1 MIPTRPLDDNKGR
14 AMAPSQAKTL
24 DVITIGRSS
33 VDLYGAQIGG
43 RLEDMGSFQKY
54 IGGSPTNMAAGT
66 ARLGLKSALI
76 TRVGDEHMG
85 RFIREE
91 LAKEGVDVRGVKTD
105 PQRLTALVLLGI
117 RDDKQFPLIFYRENC
132 ADMAL
137 CEDDIEESFIEQARS
152 VVATGTHL
160 SHPRTEAAVLKA
172 LTLARKH
179 GLQTA
184 LDIDYRPNLWGLA
197 GHGDGESRFIESA
210 AVTAKLQATLHL
222 FDLIVGTE
230 EEFHIAGGTTD
241 TIDALRAVRAVSNAT
256 LVCKRGPMGA
266 AAFTGAIPDSLD
278 DGQTGPGFPI
288 EVFNVLG
295 AGDGFMSGL
304 IKGWL
309 DGEPWPTALKYAN
322 ACGAFAVSRH
332 GCTPA
337 YPSWEELQ
345 FFLARGVVQKAL
357 RKDPALE
364 QIHWAT
370 NRHHDRQAMRVF
382 AFDHRLQL
390 EAMEGATPA
399 KIGAFKQLCLQA
411 ALQVAD
417 GKPGYGILC
426 DSRLGRDALFQAAG
440 TGLWIGRPVEWPGSR
455 PLTLE
460 PELGP
465 DFGGLQ
471 EWPLEH
477 VVKVL
482 CFYHPD
488 DTPETKAHQED
499 TVRRLFHA
507 CRRNRLEM
515 LLEII
520 PSKVAPTDDQT
531 SAAII
536 QRFYDLGIY
545 PDWWKLEPFA
555 TDAAWQNACAA
566 ITRNDPHVRGIVV
579 LGLDASEQ
587 DLAASLQ
594 LAARHSLVKGF
605 AIGRTIF
612 GDAARG
618 WFKGDLTDAAAVAMM
633 SDRYARLA
641 ATWDAA
647 RLEGARA

>member
-1 MIPTRPLDDNKGR
+1 M
-14 AMAPSQAKTL
+14 KTL

-33 VDLYGAQIGG
+33 VDLYGAQVGG

-66 ARLGLKSALI
+66 ARLGLRSALI

-91 LAKEGVDVRGVKTD
+91 LAREGVDVRGVKTD
-105 PQRLTALVLLGI
+105 PERLTALVLLGI
-117 RDDKQFPLIFYRENC
+117 RDDTQFPLIFYRENC

-137 CEDDIEESFIEQARS
+137 CEDDIDPVFIAEARA

-160 SHPRTEAAVLKA
+160 SHARTEAAVMKA
-172 LTLARKH
+172 LHLARAN
-179 GLQTA
+179 GAQTA

-197 GHGDGESRFIESA
+197 GHGAGESRFIESA

-241 TIDALRAVRAVSNAT
+241 TIAALRAVRAVSGAT

-266 AAFTGAIPDSLD
+266 AAFTGPIPDTLD
-278 DGQTGPGFPI
+278 QGQAGPGFPI

-309 DGEPWPTALKYAN
+309 DGEPWPVALTYAN

-337 YPSWEELQ
+337 YPSWDELR
-345 FFLARGVVQKAL
+345 FFLNRGVVTPAL
-357 RKDPALE
+357 RKDAALE
-364 QIHWAT
+364 QVHWST
-370 NRHHDRQAMRVF
+370 NRHEDWSTMRVF
-382 AFDHRLQL
+382 AFDHRMQL

-399 KIGAFKQLCLQA
+399 RIGAFKKLCLTA

-417 GKPGYGILC
+417 GQPGHGILC
-426 DSRLGRDALFQAAG
+426 DNRLGRQALQAAAG
-440 TGLWIGRPVEWPGSR
+440 TGLWVGRPVEWPGSR

-460 PELGP
+460 PEIGP
-465 DFGGLQ
+465 DYGGLA
-471 EWPLEH
+471 EWPLGH

-482 CFYHPD
+482 CFCHPD
-488 DTPETKAHQED
+488 DDAAMQAEQEAVV
-499 TVRRLFHA
+499 TRLFHA
-507 CRRNRLEM
+507 ARRNRLEM

-520 PSKVAPTDDQT
+520 PSKVGAVDDDT
-531 SAAII
+531 SARLI
-536 QRFYDLGIY
+536 QRFYDIGIY
-545 PDWWKLEPFA
+545 PDWWKLEPFG
-555 TDAAWQNACAA
+555 TDAAWARACAV
-566 ITRNDPHVRGIVV
+566 ITANDPHVRGVVV
-579 LGLDASEQ
+579 LGLDAAE
-587 DLAASLQ
+587 DELAASMA
-594 LAARHSLVKGF
+594 LAARHDLVKGF
-605 AIGRTIF
+605 AVGRTIF
-612 GDAARG
+612 VDAAKAWLAG
-618 WFKGDLTDAAAVAMM
+618 ALDDAGAVAMM
-633 SDRYARLA
+633 AERYTRLCRI
-641 ATWDAA
+641 WDAA
-647 RLEGARA
+647 RAAKGLAA

>member
-1 MIPTRPLDDNKGR
+1 MT
-14 AMAPSQAKTL
+14 KTL

-33 VDLYGAQIGG
+33 VDLYGAQVGG

-91 LAKEGVDVRGVKTD
+91 LAREGVDVRGVKTD
-105 PQRLTALVLLGI
+105 PERLTALVLLGI

-137 CEDDIEESFIEQARS
+137 CEDDIDEDFVSEARA

-160 SHPRTEAAVLKA
+160 SNPRTEAAVLKA

-179 GLQTA
+179 GAQTA

-197 GHGDGESRFIESA
+197 GHGAGEERFIESA
-210 AVTAKLQATLHL
+210 KVTAKLQSHLHL
-222 FDLIVGTE
+222 IDLIVGTE

-241 TIDALRAVRAVSNAT
+241 TIAALRAVRGVSDAT

-266 AAFTGAIPDSLD
+266 AAFTGAIPDTLD
-278 DGQTGPGFPI
+278 GGEQGPGFPI

-304 IKGWL
+304 LKGWL
-309 DGEPWPTALKYAN
+309 DGEAWPVALTYAN

-337 YPSWEELQ
+337 YPSWEELM
-345 FFLARGVVQKAL
+345 FFLDRGVKIPAL
-357 RKDPALE
+357 RQDVALE
-364 QIHWAT
+364 QIHWST
-370 NRHHDRQAMRVF
+370 NRRGEWPEMRVF
-382 AFDHRLQL
+382 AFDHRMQL
-390 EAMEGATPA
+390 EDLPGATPE
-399 KIGAFKQLCLQA
+399 KIGTFKSLCLDA
-411 ALQVAD
+411 ALAVA
-417 GKPGYGILC
+417 GGRPGFGILC
-426 DSRLGRDALFQAAG
+426 DSRLGRDALWRAAG

-455 PLTLE
+455 PLMLE

-465 DFGGLQ
+465 DLGGLS

-482 CFYHPD
+482 CFCHPD
-488 DTPETKAHQED
+488 DDAALWAAQEG
-499 TVRRLFHA
+499 TVLRLFHA
-507 CRRNRLEM
+507 ARRNRLEF
-515 LLEII
+515 LLEVI
-520 PSKVAPTDDQT
+520 PSKAGPVDDDTT
-531 SAAII
+531 SQVI
-536 QRFYDLGIY
+536 QRFYDIGVC
-545 PDWWKLEPFA
+545 PDWWKLEPMQ
-555 TDAAWQNACAA
+555 TGAAWAAACAA
-566 ITRNDPHVRGIVV
+566 IARNDAHTRGIVV
-579 LGLDASEQ
+579 LGLGWDEATLQ
-587 DLAASLQ
+587 AAFE
-594 LAARHSLVKGF
+594 AAAKHPLVKGF
-605 AIGRTIF
+605 AVGRTIF
-612 GDAARG
+612 
-618 WFKGDLTDAAAVAMM
+618 AAAAEGYMAGTMSEVDAVAAM
-633 SDRYARLA
+633 RETYARVA
-641 ATWDAA
+641 ALWDAA
-647 RLEGARA
+647 RATARRDAA

>member
-1 MIPTRPLDDNKGR
+1 MKN
-14 AMAPSQAKTL
+14 L
-24 DVITIGRSS
+24 DVITIGRAS
-33 VDLYGAQIGG
+33 VDLYGAQVGG

-54 IGGSPTNMAAGT
+54 IGGSPCNIAAGT
-66 ARLGLKSALI
+66 ARLGLRSALI

-91 LAKEGVDVRGVKTD
+91 LAREGVDVRGVATD
-105 PQRLTALVLLGI
+105 PERLTALVLLGI
-117 RDDKQFPLIFYRENC
+117 RDEHQFPLIFYRENC

-137 CEDDIEESFIEQARS
+137 CEDDIDEGFIAQARA

-160 SHPRTEAAVLKA
+160 SHARTEAAVLKA
-172 LTLARKH
+172 LRLARQH
-179 GLQTA
+179 GARTA

-241 TIDALRAVRAVSNAT
+241 TIAALRAVRAVSAAV

-266 AAFTGAIPDSLD
+266 VAFTGAIPDSLD
-278 DGQTGPGFPI
+278 AGESGPGFPI

-304 IKGWL
+304 LKGWM
-309 DGEPWPTALKYAN
+309 DDEAWPVALTYAN

-345 FFLARGVVQKAL
+345 FFLSRGVVEKAL
-357 RKDPALE
+357 RKDAALE
-364 QIHWAT
+364 QVHWAT
-370 NRHHDRQAMRVF
+370 NRHGDWSTMRVF
-382 AFDHRLQL
+382 AFDHRMQL
-390 EAMEGATPA
+390 EAMAGATPA
-399 KIGAFKQLCLQA
+399 KIGAFKELCLSA
-411 ALQVAD
+411 ALRVAD
-417 GKPGYGILC
+417 GKPGHGILC
-426 DSRLGRDALFQAAG
+426 DSRLGRDALYAAAG

-455 PLTLE
+455 PLVLE
-460 PELGP
+460 PEIGP
-465 DFGGLQ
+465 DFGGLS
-471 EWPLEH
+471 EWPLGH

-482 CFYHPD
+482 CFYHPGD
-488 DTPETKAHQED
+488 DAATRADQEA
-499 TVRRLFHA
+499 TVTRLFHA

-520 PSKVAPTDDQT
+520 PSKVAPVDDDT
-531 SAAII
+531 SATVIR
-536 QRFYDLGIY
+536 RFYEIGIY

-555 TDAAWQNACAA
+555 TDAAWDRACAA
-566 ITRNDPHVRGIVV
+566 ITDNDPHVRGVVV
-579 LGLDASEQ
+579 LGLDAGEEE
-587 DLAASLQ
+587 LAASLA
-594 LAARHSLVKGF
+594 LAARHDLVRGF
-605 AIGRTIF
+605 AVGRTIF
-612 GDAARG
+612 ADAARG
-618 WFKGDLTDAAAVAMM
+618 WLAGTMTDDAAVDMM
-633 SDRYARLA
+633 AERYSRLCRI
-641 ATWDAA
+641 WDAA
-647 RLEGARA
+647 RSGAKILGGEISA

>member
-1 MIPTRPLDDNKGR
+1 MPPK
-14 AMAPSQAKTL
+14 PL

-33 VDLYGAQIGG
+33 VDLYGAQVGG

-54 IGGSPTNMAAGT
+54 IGGSPTNIAAGT
-66 ARLGLKSALI
+66 ARLGLRSALI

-91 LAKEGVDVRGVKTD
+91 LAREGVDVRGVKTD
-105 PQRLTALVLLGI
+105 PERLTALVLLGI

-137 CEDDIEESFIEQARS
+137 CKDDIDEGFIAEARS

-197 GHGDGESRFIESA
+197 GHGMGESRFIASA
-210 AVTAKLQATLHL
+210 AVTAKLQSTLHF

-230 EEFHIAGGTTD
+230 EEFHIAGGSTD
-241 TIDALRAVRAVSNAT
+241 TIAALRAVRAVSKAT

-266 AAFTGAIPDSLD
+266 VAFTGAVPDSLD
-278 DGQTGPGFPI
+278 DGETGPGFPI

-304 IKGWL
+304 LKGWL

-345 FFLARGVVQKAL
+345 FFLKRGVVEPAL
-357 RKDPALE
+357 RKDAVLE

-370 NRHHDRQAMRVF
+370 NRRDPVGGDWSVMRVF
-382 AFDHRLQL
+382 AFDHRMQL
-390 EAMEGATPA
+390 EQMEGATPA
-399 KIGAFKQLCLQA
+399 RIGAFKELCLQA
-411 ALQVAD
+411 ALKVAN
-417 GKPGYGILC
+417 GQPGYGVLC

-482 CFYHPD
+482 CFYHPED
-488 DTPETKAHQED
+488 DAATRAAQED
-499 TVRRLFHA
+499 TVLRLFHA

-520 PSKVAPTDDQT
+520 PSKVRPTDDQT
-531 SAAII
+531 SAQII
-536 QRFYDLGIY
+536 QRFYDLGVY

-555 TDAAWQNACAA
+555 TDAAWANACAA
-566 ITRNDPHVRGIVV
+566 ITRNDPHVRGVVV
-579 LGLDASEQ
+579 LGLDASEA
-587 DLAASLQ
+587 DLAASLT
-594 LAARHSLVKGF
+594 LAARQPLVKGF

-618 WFKGDLTDAAAVAMM
+618 WLKGGLTDAAAVDMM

-641 ATWDAA
+641 NLWDKA
-647 RLEGARA
+647 REGASK

>member
-1 MIPTRPLDDNKGR
+1 MPDQRP
-14 AMAPSQAKTL
+14 L

-33 VDLYGAQIGG
+33 VDLYGAQVGG

-54 IGGSPTNMAAGT
+54 IGGSPTNIAAGT

-76 TRVGDEHMG
+76 TRVGNEHMG

-91 LAKEGVDVRGVKTD
+91 LAREGVDTRGVKTD
-105 PQRLTALVLLGI
+105 PERLTALVLLGI
-117 RDDKQFPLIFYRENC
+117 RDDTQFPLIFYRENC

-137 CEDDIEESFIEQARS
+137 CEDDIDEGFIAEARS

-197 GHGDGESRFIESA
+197 GHGDGESRFIASA
-210 AVTAKLQATLHL
+210 QVTAKLQATLHL

-241 TIDALRAVRAVSNAT
+241 TIAALRAVRAVSNAT

-266 AAFTGAIPDSLD
+266 AAFTGDIPYSLD
-278 DGQTGPGFPI
+278 EGQTGPGFPI

-309 DGEPWPTALKYAN
+309 DGEAWPRALTYAN

-345 FFLARGVVQKAL
+345 FFLQRGVVTPAL
-357 RKDPALE
+357 RKDAALE

-370 NRHHDRQAMRVF
+370 NRHHDLSTMRVF
-382 AFDHRLQL
+382 AFDHRSQM
-390 EAMEGATPA
+390 EAMAGATPA
-399 KIGAFKQLCLQA
+399 KIGAFKKLCLQA
-411 ALQVAD
+411 ALQVAN
-417 GKPGYGILC
+417 GQPGYGILC

-440 TGLWIGRPVEWPGSR
+440 TGLWVGRPVEWPGSR

-460 PELGP
+460 PEIGP
-465 DFGGLQ
+465 DFGGLS
-471 EWPLEH
+471 EWPLAH

-482 CFYHPD
+482 CFAHPD
-488 DTPETKAHQED
+488 DDAETRAAQED
-499 TVRRLFHA
+499 TVLRLFHA
-507 CRRNRLEM
+507 ARRNRLEF
-515 LLEII
+515 LLELI
-520 PSKVAPTDDQT
+520 PSKVGPVTDKT
-531 SAAII
+531 SATLI
-536 QRFYDLGIY
+536 QRFYDLGIF
-545 PDWWKLEPFA
+545 PDWWKLEPFT
-555 TDAAWQNACAA
+555 TDQAWQNACAA
-566 ITRNDPHVRGIVV
+566 ITANDPHTRGIVV
-579 LGLDASEQ
+579 LGLDASEA
-587 DLAASLQ
+587 DLAASFQ

-612 GDAARG
+612 ADAARG
-618 WFKGDLTDAAAVAMM
+618 WLADALTDTQAVTMM
-633 SDRYARLA
+633 ADRYTRLA
-641 ATWDAA
+641 AIWDAA
-647 RLEGARA
+647 KDAAQKDAQP